1 MNRENCSM
9 TDVTARLDVRA
20 YPTWDRHSRVFA
32 GFDALPIGGR
42 LIVVTDHE
50 PRPLRYEFDRLRAD
64 AFVWDQEMLDEEQ
77 WSVTIRR
84 VQCEPVL
91 SDVRTFFGHCSTLA
105 DLDDAALSHLAEEA
119 SEKLLEPA
127 GVLIEQGDRVEALL
141 LVRAGLV
148 AAIAASPDGREQLLY
163 EALPFETCGEIEF
176 FDAGAAPA
184 RLVAAYGGARV
195 IAIPRAVAIETAQ
208 RVPML
213 ALRLGRRAAMRART
227 LAERM
232 MLAAFS
238 STTARVAR
246 ALLPYAGPAAG
257 LVPTLPPLSQMS
269 QAQIGT
275 IAGTVRIVAA
285 RDLAKLEREGAIE
298 LQRGRVT
305 RIDRQRLQALC
316 N

>member
-1 MNRENCSM
+1 M
-9 TDVTARLDVRA
+9 TDVTARLDVRT
-20 YPTWDRHSRVFA
+20 YPTWERHPRVFA
-32 GFDALPIGGR
+32 AFDALPIGGR
-42 LIVVTDHE
+42 LIVATDHE

-64 AFVWDQEMLDEEQ
+64 AFVWDQEMLNEDQ
-77 WSVTIRR
+77 WSVTIQR
-84 VQCEPVL
+84 VPREPVL
-91 SDVRTFFGHCSTLA
+91 TDLRTFLRHCSALA
-105 DLDDAALSHLAEEA
+105 DLDDTALLRLAEAAE
-119 SEKLLEPA
+119 ERLLDPG
-127 GVLIEQGDRVEALL
+127 GVLVDQGDRAAALV
-141 LVRAGLV
+141 LVRAGMLAAV
-148 AAIAASPDGREQLLY
+148 AASSDGREQLLY
-163 EALPFETCGEIEF
+163 EALPFETCAEIEF
-176 FDAGAAPA
+176 FDDGAAPA
-184 RLVAAYGGARV
+184 RLVAAYGAARV
-195 IAIPRAVAIETAQ
+195 VRIPRAIAMETAQ
-208 RVPML
+208 RHPML
-213 ALRLGRRAAMRART
+213 ALRLGRRAALRART

-232 MLAAFS
+232 MHAAFS

-285 RDLAKLEREGAIE
+285 RDLAKLAREGAIE